1 MQMMKTKKCMC
12 YSCLMNAERNIEA
25 GEYVAVRDTARL
37 AEGMHPLKGAAVSP
51 LWRALL
57 VVHFSGE
64 SSAAKA
70 LCCGMKLPG
79 EGLGLEISALTA
91 GVAAGVLLCSGTPL
105 LGDGVGLRLSV
116 YTAGRTRA
124 SC

>member
-1 MQMMKTKKCMC
+1 MP
-12 YSCLMNAERNIEA
+12 
-25 GEYVAVRDTARL
+25 
-37 AEGMHPLKGAAVSP
+37 PLKGAAVSP
-51 LWRALL
+51 LQGALL

-79 EGLGLEISALTA
+79 EGLGLQVSALMPA
-91 GVAAGVLLCSGTPL
+91 VAAGVLVCSGTPR

-116 YTAGRTRA
+116 PAAGGARA
-124 SC
+124 RC